1 MRDDRG
7 PPDHDLDRLV
17 IECERCG
24 LEFDGTHY
32 RWLCP
37 GCKQKADCCSG
48 SPQPIPGEN
57 KAWMQA
63 EQERRRSSVAQP
75 HRNRKKYYRP
85 SERTVED

>member
-1 MRDDRG
+1 M
-7 PPDHDLDRLV
+7 

-48 SPQPIPGEN
+48 APQPVAHED
-57 KAWMQA
+57 KAWVRA
-63 EQERRRSSVAQP
+63 DQERRRSSVAQP
-75 HRNRKKYYRP
+75 HRNRKRYHRP
-85 SERTVED
+85 SQNQGMKKGPHPEG